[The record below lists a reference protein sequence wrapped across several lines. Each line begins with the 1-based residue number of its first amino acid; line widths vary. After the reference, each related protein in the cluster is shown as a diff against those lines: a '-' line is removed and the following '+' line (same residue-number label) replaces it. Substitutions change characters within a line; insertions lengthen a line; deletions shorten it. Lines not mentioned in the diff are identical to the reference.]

1 MEEEQENKAPVDL
14 SHALD
19 NVDAVEAPLSDT
31 PKKGI
36 LSGRAAKLALVA
48 VLLAVI
54 LVVLVSKSS
63 GPKADY
69 DTRLN
74 EGYGGKA
81 YPDSFK

>member
-1 MEEEQENKAPVDL
+1 
-14 SHALD
+14 
-19 NVDAVEAPLSDT
+19 
-31 PKKGI
+31 
-36 LSGRAAKLALVA
+36 VA
-48 VLLAVI
+48 VLLTVI